1 MPLHVSKLRY
11 GASAQEYTLLLQ
23 NAESLKR
30 NNTNLVYL

>member
-23 NAESLKR
+23 SAESLRR
-30 NNTNLVYL
+30 NITNLKYL